1 MKKVAT
7 ITFQDANNYG
17 AMLQC
22 YALQHTI
29 KNIGYQCDVIDYYCE
44 YLAKPYCKAA
54 IKRKGIIRYILG
66 NINVFVR
73 WPRKKRFKE
82 FRKKIER
89 TSKVDCS
96 TIDSLNSEYDIF
108 ITGSDQV
115 WNYKLTNF
123 DTRYFLDF
131 VCDSRKKMSYAASLG
146 FDSFP
151 SEIADNYYSL
161 LKDFAVVNVR
171 EQSACELL
179 KTLLGDRVFVG
190 MDPTLLLMKN
200 DWDEV
205 SVETKYSG
213 YIFVYQLSPSKYM
226 TNILKELKKATGLK
240 VIAVPFVMGA
250 VGAKCALGAG
260 PSEWIGYIKNA
271 EYVVTDSFHATAFS
285 LIYSKKLYS
294 CVNESASRITDL
306 LGTVGME
313 CFLYTKDRQFELIN
327 NVDYEAAQKIIA
339 EERKKSISMLSQ
351 MIEGEKVDLYD

>member
-1 MKKVAT
+1 
-7 ITFQDANNYG
+7 
-17 AMLQC
+17 
-22 YALQHTI
+22 
-29 KNIGYQCDVIDYYCE
+29 
-44 YLAKPYCKAA
+44 
-54 IKRKGIIRYILG
+54 
-66 NINVFVR
+66 
-73 WPRKKRFKE
+73 
-82 FRKKIER
+82 
-89 TSKVDCS
+89 
-96 TIDSLNSEYDIF
+96 
-108 ITGSDQV
+108 
-115 WNYKLTNF
+115 
-123 DTRYFLDF
+123 
-131 VCDSRKKMSYAASLG
+131 MSYAASLG

-190 MDPTLLLMKN
+190 MDTTLLLMKN

-205 SVETKYSG
+205 SVEPKYSG